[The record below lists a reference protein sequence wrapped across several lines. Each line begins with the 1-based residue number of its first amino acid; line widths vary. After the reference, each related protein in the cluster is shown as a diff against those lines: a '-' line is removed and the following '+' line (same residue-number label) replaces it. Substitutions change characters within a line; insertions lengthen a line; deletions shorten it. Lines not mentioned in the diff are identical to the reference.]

1 MFERDTIKGD
11 GRMTAVVSG
20 RLDSRKYGR
29 LLAKTLPAIIE
40 NEKDYERLRAEVNK
54 LLRKGER
61 ISAEE
66 EKLLDLI
73 SMLIEEYED
82 EHHPI
87 PDAPP
92 HAVLQM
98 LMEDRGLRQKDLV
111 RIFRSSGVAS
121 EVVNGKRSISKT
133 HARALGKFFNASPEL
148 FI

>member
-1 MFERDTIKGD
+1 
-11 GRMTAVVSG
+11 MTAVVSG
-20 RLDSRKYGR
+20 KIDSRKYGR

-40 NEKDYERLRAEVNK
+40 NEKEYERLLEEVTK

-66 EKLLDLI
+66 EKLLDLM
-73 SMLIEEYED
+73 SRLIEDYEE

-111 RIFRSSGVAS
+111 HIFGSSGVAS

-133 HARALGKFFNASPEL
+133 QARALGKFFNVSPEL

>member
-1 MFERDTIKGD
+1 MPQQRD

-20 RLDSRKYGR
+20 KIDSRKYGR
-29 LLAKTLPAIIE
+29 LLAKTLPAVIE
-40 NEKDYERLRAEVNK
+40 TEKEYERLLAEVKK

-66 EKLLDLI
+66 EKLLDLM
-73 SMLIEEYED
+73 SVLIENYED

-98 LMEDRGLRQKDLV
+98 LMEDRNLRQKDRVHLLG
-111 RIFRSSGVAS
+111 SSGVAS
-121 EVVNGKRSISKT
+121 EAINGKRSISKT
-133 HARALGKFFNASPEL
+133 QAKALGKFFNVSPEL